1 VGANHHPW
9 PAKRME
15 MTTGRRIG
23 NAVMDRLVTWNL
35 VPRTVM
41 LTTVGRKTGQHRRT
55 PVTLIHRSG
64 HLYLVAPYGPV
75 GWVWNARAA
84 GAVRIT
90 GSVDGTKTDAEYA
103 TREVEALEAGP
114 VLKDYW
120 QTAAAVRSYFDVPK
134 GAPVEAFVREAHCH
148 PVFELTRVKDV
159 D

>member
-1 VGANHHPW
+1 MGAHHSKW

-23 NAVMDRLVTWNL
+23 NALMQRLVSWNL
-35 VPRTVM
+35 VPRAVM
-41 LTTVGRKTGQHRRT
+41 LTTVGRRTGETRRT
-55 PVTLIHRSG
+55 PVTLIHRSK

-84 GAVRIT
+84 GTVRIT
-90 GSVDGTKTDAEYA
+90 GKVDGATTDTEYA
-103 TREVEALEAGP
+103 AREVSELEAGP

-120 QTAAAVRSYFDVPK
+120 ETAPTVRSYFSVPK

-148 PVFELTRVKDV
+148 PVFELTPVTPG
-159 D
+159 